1 MPATLGL
8 QGVDI
13 GEVAVGAGEVDA
25 VPHYKLVGHLEA
37 HVLDIE
43 IYLSARGLGEERADL
58 QGGWFARE
66 QGSPQVGEGE
76 PRVYDV
82 FDYEDVAACYVLL
95 EVLED
100 ADHPARGSVRAI

>member
-25 VPHYKLVGHLEA
+25 VPHDELVWHLEA
-37 HVLDIE
+37 HVLDVE
-43 IYLSARGLGEERADL
+43 IYLSARGLTEERADL
-58 QGGWFARE
+58 EGGWLARE
-66 QGSPQVGEGE
+66 QGSPQVGEGD
-76 PRVYDV
+76 PGVYDV
-82 FDYEDVAACYVLL
+82 LHYEDVAARYVLL

-100 ADHPARGSVRAI
+100 ADYPTRGGVRA